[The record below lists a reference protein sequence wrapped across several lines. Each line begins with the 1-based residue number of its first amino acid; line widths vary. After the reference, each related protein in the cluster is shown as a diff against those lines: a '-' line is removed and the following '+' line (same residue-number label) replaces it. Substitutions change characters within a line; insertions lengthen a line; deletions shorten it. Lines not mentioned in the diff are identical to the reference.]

1 MRHNLLDKHR
11 NISNV
16 KIDDNNVFVE
26 LLSTQNHSYCPC
38 CNKKSSRIHSKY
50 NRTLM
55 DLPLLGK
62 KVILQLKSRKFFCDN
77 TKCNQTVFT

>member
-1 MRHNLLDKHR
+1 MIDLTMFSHKDL

-16 KIDDNNVFVE
+16 KIDDNNVFIE
-26 LLSTQNHSYCPC
+26 LLSTQSHSYCPC

-62 KVILQLKSRKFFCDN
+62 KIKKSK
-77 TKCNQTVFT
+77 KIG